1 MVLLTTFEIPSDAV
15 SLGRALAADPSLR
28 IELER
33 VVPTERAVLP
43 FFWVWGGDPTAYE
56 EALREESVVES
67 LTRLDSVGDGTLY
80 RAEWD
85 EDASDLIRGII
96 ETGATLLEA
105 TGTAAVG
112 RFQLR
117 FPDRDATASFREFC
131 ADHAI
136 PIRVV
141 QVHDL
146 REREHAESTLTD
158 AQREALALAYERGYF
173 ETPRAVSLSELGET
187 LGVSPQ
193 AVGGRIRRGTAN
205 LLRRELHQKGVS

>member
-1 MVLLTTFEIPSDAV
+1 MVLLTTFEIPADAV

-28 IELER
+28 VELDR
-33 VVPTERAVLP
+33 VVPTERSVLP

-56 EALREESVVES
+56 RALRKEPIVRS

-85 EDASDLIRGII
+85 AGASDLIQGFV
-96 ETGATLLEA
+96 ESKAALVQAE
-105 TGTAAVG
+105 GTVEGG

-117 FPDRDATASFREFC
+117 FPDRAAAATFQEYCSTHE
-131 ADHAI
+131 I
-136 PIRVV
+136 PARLV
-141 QVHDL
+141 QAHDL
-146 REREHAESTLTD
+146 RGREPAGPPLTD
-158 AQREALALAYERGYF
+158 AQREALALAFERGYF
-173 ETPRAVSLSELGET
+173 DQPRGVSLGELGET

-205 LLRRELHQKGVS
+205 LLRQELH